1 MAVTVV
7 VGAQWGDEGKGK
19 IVDVLSEDADI
30 VARYQ
35 GGANAGHT
43 IVVGNQQYILHLIPA
58 GILHAKPICV
68 IGNGVVVD
76 PVALLEEIAMLQEH
90 GIPIEGRLYISHKA
104 HVIMPYHKA
113 LDAANEQRQSIGTTG
128 RGIGPAYADKISRT
142 GIRIVDLLDPHH
154 LEQKLRKNIAE
165 KTALLQQYYGITPNF
180 DVEAMVQEYLAFDKK
195 IDPYVRDVTGLLH
208 QAIADGK
215 NILLEGA
222 QGALLDVD
230 HGTYPYVT
238 SSNPTSGGACTG
250 VGIPPTAITEIIGI
264 VKAYATRVGNGPFP
278 TEQTGAV
285 GDRLRKQGQ
294 EFGATTGRPRRCG
307 WLDLVA
313 LRYSTMVNGFTG
325 IALTKLDVLSTFSEI
340 PVATAYRVDGEIL
353 KSFPVDPPTLE
364 RVVPEYTTLPGW
376 KTSLQGIRRFDQLP
390 VQAQRYVGFIE
401 EFLQV
406 PIRMIST
413 SPNRQDIVFRTL

>member
-90 GIPIEGRLYISHKA
+90 GIPTEGRLYISHKA

-128 RGIGPAYADKISRT
+128 RGIGPAYADKINRT

-208 QAIADGK
+208 QAIAEGK

-250 VGIPPTAITEIIGI
+250 VGIPPTVITEIIGI
-264 VKAYATRVGNGPFP
+264 VKAYTTRVGNGPFP

-285 GDRLRKQGQ
+285 GDQLRKQGQ

-313 LRYSTMVNGFTG
+313 LRYSAMVNGFTS
-325 IALTKLDVLSTFSEI
+325 IALTKLDVLSTFPEI
-340 PVATAYRVDGEIL
+340 PVATAYRIDGEIL

-413 SPNRQDIVFRTL
+413 SPNRQDIVFRMS

>member
-19 IVDVLSEDADI
+19 IVDVLSENADI

-128 RGIGPAYADKISRT
+128 RGIGPAYADKINRT

-180 DVEAMVQEYLAFDKK
+180 DVETMVQEYLAFDKK
-195 IDPYVRDVTGLLH
+195 IDPYVGDITGLLH
-208 QAIADGK
+208 QAITDGK

-264 VKAYATRVGNGPFP
+264 VKAYTTRVGNGPFP

-285 GDRLRKQGQ
+285 GDRLRQQGQ

-313 LRYSTMVNGFTG
+313 LRYSTMVNGFTS

-340 PVATAYRVDGEIL
+340 PVATAYRIDGEIV

>member
-58 GILHAKPICV
+58 GILHAKPICI

-113 LDAANEQRQSIGTTG
+113 LDAANERRQSIGTTG
-128 RGIGPAYADKISRT
+128 RGIGPAYADKINRT

-250 VGIPPTAITEIIGI
+250 VGIPPTVITEIIGI
-264 VKAYATRVGNGPFP
+264 VKAYTTRVGNGPFP

-285 GDRLRKQGQ
+285 GDQLRRQGQ

-313 LRYSTMVNGFTG
+313 LRYSAMVNGFTS

-340 PVATAYRVDGEIL
+340 PVATAYQVDGEIL

-376 KTSLQGIRRFDQLP
+376 KTSLEGVRRFDQLP

-406 PIRMIST
+406 PVRMIST
-413 SPNRQDIVFRTL
+413 SPNRQDIVFRMP